1 MSEPFSGK
9 NLVCQRVA
17 VSACL
22 IFLVVAGVFS
32 AGCLNTFS
40 IPAFPGTHLF
50 STGENN
56 GKLLVYFFDVG
67 QGDSSLVI
75 FGNTTILIDAGE
87 VDMGDRVVA
96 DLRKL
101 GVTTIDLL
109 VVTHPHSDHIGGMQ
123 IVLDNFPV
131 RRVLDSGMP
140 HPSPL
145 YEQFLKTIDEKHIP
159 YTIAEQGQTIELD
172 PALRILVLSPPQKHF
187 GDDLNTNS
195 IVIRISYG
203 VIDVLFTGDAGS
215 EAEDAL
221 VRSGYPIDAEIL
233 KVGHHGSMYS
243 TSKEFLYRVHP
254 ETAVISLGRDNPYG
268 HPHKKTLETL
278 SGAGLTVY
286 RTDIEGTVRVQSD
299 GATYSVKTEQSQGN
313 IWAVTPTPT
322 PTTRG
327 QPQIPTNITIISP
340 VATINFTIP
349 KELNIS
355 LPAILE
361 NYTIP
366 LPVIGLPWIGNASFM
381 HISAT
386 KFNAPGDD
394 RENLNG
400 EWVRLTN
407 RGDSPVFLSGWTLSD
422 RTGDSPY
429 IFPAFVVMPGSSVT
443 VCTGSGMMN
452 DTALF
457 MGRNVPVWG
466 NDGDTATLKDG
477 NGKIIDQKSEGA
489 TA

>member
-9 NLVCQRVA
+9 NPVCQRVA
-17 VSACL
+17 VSTCL
-22 IFLVVAGVFS
+22 IFLVAASVFS
-32 AGCLNTFS
+32 AGCLGTFS
-40 IPAFPGTHLF
+40 IPAFSGTHL
-50 STGENN
+50 SQTGENN
-56 GKLLVYFFDVG
+56 GKFNVYFFDVG

-87 VDMGDRVVA
+87 ADMGDRVVA

-123 IVLDNFPV
+123 MVLDNFPV

-145 YEQFLKTIDEKHIP
+145 YEQFLKTINEKQIP

-172 PALRILVLSPPQKHF
+172 PALRILVLSPLQKHF

-195 IVIRISYG
+195 IVMRISYG

-221 VRSGYPIDAEIL
+221 VRSGYPIDSEIL
-233 KVGHHGSMYS
+233 KIGHHGSMYS
-243 TSKEFLYRVHP
+243 TSREFLSRVHP

-268 HPHKKTLETL
+268 HPHKKTLEIL
-278 SGAGLTVY
+278 AGSGLTVY
-286 RTDIEGTVRVQSD
+286 RTDIDGTVRVQSD

-322 PTTRG
+322 TRG
-327 QPQIPTNITIISP
+327 QPQIPTNITIVSP

-349 KELNIS
+349 GDLNIS

-366 LPVIGLPWIGNASFM
+366 LPVIGLPLIGNASYM
-381 HISAT
+381 HITST
-386 KFNAPGDD
+386 QFNAPSDD
-394 RENLNG
+394 RLNLNG
-400 EWVRLTN
+400 EWIRLTN
-407 RGDSPVFLSGWTLSD
+407 RGDSPVFLAGWTLSD
-422 RTGDSPY
+422 STGNAPY
-429 IFPAFVVMPGSSVT
+429 IFPAFVVMPGASVT
-443 VCTGSGMMN
+443 IYTGSGMMN

-457 MGRNVPVWG
+457 MRRNVPVWG
-466 NDGDTATLKDG
+466 NDGDTATLKDA